1 MKINDFKQSPQT
13 NEGLG
18 DALGGAARALVGD
31 TAVSAIKGAFT
42 GKGSKEQLT
51 QDLFFKDFY
60 NDALTS
66 LQNAVKS
73 GIVDVNAQTS
83 ANQQS
88 AASTPVSTPASQQQ
102 PPTQPTQAQKKP
114 KTAKPA
120 NYYGNVSPSNVKAA
134 TPTANP
140 LSAPVVNRGNTI
152 TANTTPGQPAPTR
165 GGITSGGIG
174 YNQNANTSS
183 VRSATPTANPLS
195 APTVNKNS
203 NVTANV
209 KPGQPAPASGGITS
223 GGIGYKKPTNKQVK
237 EYYDYDRLNMIFESI
252 LEAGAQPTEQVETI
266 AQYMLEW
273 FNTYMQGVNWKK
285 YETKV
290 MQLIQN
296 IENSYRRDGGKAA
309 IKQLAKAAY
318 AISGSVNARGAQNAV
333 SATEQE
339 IFPILVLPD
348 HLPHLLVHEG
358 LISNLLIS
366 LT

>member
-42 GKGSKEQLT
+42 GKSSKEQLT

-152 TANTTPGQPAPTR
+152 TANTT
-165 GGITSGGIG
+165 
-174 YNQNANTSS
+174 
-183 VRSATPTANPLS
+183 
-195 APTVNKNS
+195 
-203 NVTANV
+203 
-209 KPGQPAPASGGITS
+209 PGQPAPASGGITS

-333 SATEQE
+333 SATKQGS
-339 IFPILVLPD
+339 VS
-348 HLPHLLVHEG
+348 G
-358 LISNLLIS
+358 TGNISDFGVTGSSTPSSSSRGSDKQFVDQLDMIRKNKPELFNQYVS
-366 LT
+366 KMQGKK